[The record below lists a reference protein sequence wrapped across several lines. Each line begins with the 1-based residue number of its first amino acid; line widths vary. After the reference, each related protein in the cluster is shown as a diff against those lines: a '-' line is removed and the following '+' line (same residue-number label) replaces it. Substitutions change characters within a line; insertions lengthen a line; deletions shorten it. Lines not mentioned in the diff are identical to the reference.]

1 MSSCRLG
8 KVCKIEIIFSYCY
21 KCYRLRFDFDIF
33 DLIIFLENIKT
44 CVEDEESRVGW
55 IDHCADVVVV
65 AALSADLGMGRLN
78 VDQFCHFCA
87 KIRNV
92 ALHDF
97 WLHV

>member
-1 MSSCRLG
+1 M
-8 KVCKIEIIFSYCY
+8 
-21 KCYRLRFDFDIF
+21 
-33 DLIIFLENIKT
+33 
-44 CVEDEESRVGW
+44 EDEESRVGW
-55 IDHCADVVVV
+55 IDHCADAVVV